1 MSLEENKDMMDL
13 YSRQIGT
20 FGVETMK
27 NFVTLDVLVI
37 GLRGVGVEAAK
48 DIILAGPRSVTIF
61 DPTVVSI
68 SDLGANC
75 FLNEEH
81 VGKKRRAE
89 ACIESL
95 SKLNPYVK
103 VSELEGDISND
114 KLSKFGVVLVTDSNI
129 GWKKLAE
136 MGKVCH
142 ECGTT
147 FVIGLA
153 TGITATFFSDFGD
166 DHVITDFN
174 GEPVIVTVATHMY
187 VEKQEDGKLKI
198 VVVVAKDNHGLEDGD
213 LVQFSNVAGDGVNY
227 LNKMGPI
234 AVKRVYVSYDNG
246 KRQRLVP
253 DRFELDMTEEQMA
266 AFVAATEAEAFG
278 KIESNTKE
286 FAAAA
291 AEAVKRA
298 EEAAKA
304 TSFDDAKKKAQET
317 LDFAAEVLKKAGE
330 VVKVNK
336 FCYVNGGVVTQVKKH
351 FHVHFKSLADSV
363 VNPLAGTD
371 QFFVMH
377 PSACK
382 MYCNAGGQLHIARRA
397 LWEFI
402 DRHDGALPRLHNK
415 EDADECVKIAHDIC
429 EEAKKAGPEKAL
441 VLDELDELSVRK
453 MALYARAELTG
464 IATFVGGVIAQEV
477 VKKFGKFTP
486 LQQWMHLDYFEL
498 VPNEGVRPDAEPC
511 NSRYDSQLAVIG
523 RAAHE
528 KLVNQKWFMVG
539 CGALGCEYLKGF
551 ALMGL
556 VTGKDG
562 LIHITDMDRIE
573 VSNLNRQ
580 FLFRRENVGQQKSVC
595 ASNAAKV
602 MNPAIKIQCH
612 ETKVCPET
620 EDIFDDSFW
629 LSLTG
634 ACNALD
640 NMQARYYVD
649 SRCVFY
655 ERPLLES
662 GTLGTK
668 CNSEIVLPHLTMSYG
683 ERKET
688 ASGEDIPMCTLRNF
702 PYLIDHCIEWG
713 RAQFT
718 DIFESPV
725 RDAVQYIENP
735 KAFLEN
741 LSKEGNIDAQLEKL
755 STIKRILKVA
765 CDPKRSFETCIQLA
779 VNEFQSQHDIRI
791 RDLQHSFP
799 EDACKKDP
807 DTGVV
812 EPFWSG
818 TKIFPRFA
826 SFDRSNPDHVAYVM
840 ACANLYAFMYRIPQV
855 TDRKKFEEILAHAP
869 ITLQEWVP
877 PKVLTSE
884 EEAEP
889 KPSSGTDELVAQK
902 NAAIE
907 ELEKMCAENKPVIP
921 VPAEFEKDDDSNFHI
936 DFITACSNMRAWNY
950 HINPASR
957 HEIKIIAGR
966 IIPAIATTTAM
977 ITGAVCMEMY
987 KLVLGL
993 PKADFCSSN
1002 INLAT
1007 MSFQFFEPDKPGEA
1021 QKQWDDIEMADVI
1034 PVPPKFTCWDKVI
1047 VDKGPLTLRQFLN
1060 IFPEVHFGCKILDIH
1075 KSGMSSAEAT
1085 ATANKP
1091 LYTEY
1096 PFTDEV
1102 RKFIDGNMDKPLLDV
1117 YTEIYGAPP
1126 ANRNFLCF
1134 TGSFTTADD
1143 EPAKLPPIRYVF
1155 RH

>member
-1 MSLEENKDMMDL
+1 MMDL
-13 YSRQIGT
+13 YSRQIGA

-27 NFVTLDVLVI
+27 NILTLDVLVI
-37 GLRGVGVEAAK
+37 GARGVGVEAAK
-48 DIILAGPRSVTIF
+48 DLILAGPRSVTLY
-61 DPTVVSI
+61 DPTPVAI
-68 SDLGANC
+68 ADFGANC
-75 FLNEEH
+75 FLTEEH
-81 VGKKRRAE
+81 IGKRRAE
-89 ACIESL
+89 VCLEAL

-103 VSELEGDISND
+103 VHELEGELTND
-114 KLSKFGVVLVTDSNI
+114 KLTKFGVVLVTDSNL

-136 MGKVCH
+136 MGRVCH

-147 FVIGLA
+147 FVLGLA

-166 DHVITDFN
+166 NHVVTDRD
-174 GEPVIVTVATHMY
+174 GEPLIVSVATSMD
-187 VEKQEDGKLKI
+187 VSKTEDGKMKVI
-198 VVVVAKDNHGLEDGD
+198 VVVAKENHGFDDGD
-213 LVQFSNVAGDGVNY
+213 LVQFSSVCGKGVDC
-227 LNKMGPI
+227 LNTMGPI
-234 AVKRVYVSYDNG
+234 AVKRVYISVEGG
-246 KRQRLVP
+246 KRRCLVP
-253 DRFELDMTEEQMA
+253 DRFELDFDEKQLA
-266 AFVAATEAEAFG
+266 AFVAAGPEY
-278 KIESNTKE
+278 K
-286 FAAAA
+286 
-291 AEAVKRA
+291 
-298 EEAAKA
+298 
-304 TSFDDAKKKAQET
+304 
-317 LDFAAEVLKKAGE
+317 
-330 VVKVNK
+330 
-336 FCYVNGGVVTQVKKH
+336 YVNGGVVTQVKKH
-351 FHVHFKSLADSV
+351 ITLHFKSLVDSV
-363 VNPLAGTD
+363 QNPLAGTD
-371 QFFVMH
+371 DPFVVH
-377 PSACK
+377 PDACK
-382 MYCNAGGQLHIARRA
+382 MFTNRGGQLHIAHRA

-402 DRHDGALPRLHNK
+402 DRHGGALPQLHDK
-415 EDADECVKIAHDIC
+415 KDAEECVKIAHEIC

-441 VLDELDELSVRK
+441 ILDELDELSVRK
-453 MALYARAELTG
+453 MALYARTELCG

-486 LQQWMHLDYFEL
+486 LHQWMHMDYFEL
-498 VPNEGVRPDAEPC
+498 VPDDGVRPDAEPFS
-511 NSRYDSQLAVIG
+511 SRYDSQIAVIG
-523 RAAHE
+523 REAHE

-556 VTGKDG
+556 GTGKDG
-562 LIHITDMDRIE
+562 LVHVTDMDRIE

-602 MNPAIKIQCH
+602 MNPAIKILCH

-620 EDIFDDSFW
+620 EDVFDDAFW

-668 CNSEIVLPHLTMSYG
+668 CNSEIILPHLTMSYG
-683 ERKET
+683 ERRE
-688 ASGEDIPMCTLRNF
+688 ADSGEAIPMCTLRNF

-718 DIFESPV
+718 DVFDSPV
-725 RDAVQYIENP
+725 RDTVQFLENQE
-735 KAFLEN
+735 AFLKN

-755 STIKRILKVA
+755 AGVKRVLKVA

-779 VNEFQSQHDIRI
+779 VDEFQKQHNIRI

-799 EDACKKDP
+799 EDTSKKDP

-818 TKIFPRFA
+818 TKRYPQYA
-826 SFDRSNPDHVAYVM
+826 VFDRTNPDHAAYVM
-840 ACANLYAFMYRIPQV
+840 ACANLYAFMYKIPQI
-855 TDRKKFEEILAHAP
+855 TDRKKFEDVLANTTIHV
-869 ITLQEWVP
+869 QEWTA
-877 PKVLTSE
+877 PKKKVAEDDSE
-884 EEAEP
+884 SDDAPE
-889 KPSSGTDELVAQK
+889 SDEL
-902 NAAIE
+902 AAEKAALIE
-907 ELEKMCAENKPVIP
+907 EITKMCAENKPVVP

-950 HINPASR
+950 HIEPTTR
-957 HEIKIIAGR
+957 HQVKMIAGR

-977 ITGAVCMEMY
+977 ITGAVCMELY

-993 PKADFCSSN
+993 PKSAFCSSN

-1007 MSFQFFEPDKPGEA
+1007 MLFQFFEPEKPGEA
-1021 QKQWDDIEMADVI
+1021 QKEWDNIEMSDVI
-1034 PVPPKFTCWDKVI
+1034 PVPPGFTCWDKVI
-1047 VDKGPLTLRQFLN
+1047 VDKGELTLRQFLDT
-1060 IFPEVHFGCKILDIH
+1060 FPKVHYGCKIVEIH
-1075 KSGMSSAEAT
+1075 KSGMTSAEAT
-1085 ATANKP
+1085 ALANKP
-1091 LYTEY
+1091 LYIEY
-1096 PFTDEV
+1096 PFTDAV
-1102 RKFIDGNMDKPLLDV
+1102 RDFINGNMDKPLLQV

-1134 TGSFTTADD
+1134 EGSFSTAED
-1143 EPAKLPPIRYVF
+1143 EPAKVPPIRYIF